1 MDDILKYYDYIRRLA
16 MSRSDDADD
25 IVSET
30 FLAAYAFLSRGGV
43 IEHPKTWLSNTFFH
57 KLNDS
62 LRRKYRMPVTVSPDE
77 TAEPEDETEI
87 DAAEHIRL

>member
-43 IEHPKTWLSNTFFH
+43 IEHPKTWLSNTC
-57 KLNDS
+57 
-62 LRRKYRMPVTVSPDE
+62 R
-77 TAEPEDETEI
+77 
-87 DAAEHIRL
+87 

>member
-30 FLAAYAFLSRGGV
+30 FLAAYSFLSRGGV
-43 IEHPKTWLSNTFFH
+43 I
-57 KLNDS
+57 
-62 LRRKYRMPVTVSPDE
+62 
-77 TAEPEDETEI
+77 
-87 DAAEHIRL
+87 